1 MGKEDVLAG
10 LLMEMRR
17 GTIVLSVLSQL
28 DEPKYGYSL
37 VTTLT
42 EYVMPVE
49 TNTLYPLLRRLEGQG
64 LLISEWNTE
73 ESKPRKYYCITP
85 EGKEVYEKLKK
96 QWHKTAASME
106 QLLEGKGEEGIK

>member
-37 VTTLT
+37 VT
-42 EYVMPVE
+42 
-49 TNTLYPLLRRLEGQG
+49 NGIRRKASPGNITAL
-64 LLISEWNTE
+64 
-73 ESKPRKYYCITP
+73 PRRVRKFM
-85 EGKEVYEKLKK
+85 K
-96 QWHKTAASME
+96 S
-106 QLLEGKGEEGIK
+106 

>member
-10 LLMEMRR
+10 LLMELRR

-42 EYVMPVE
+42 EYGMPVE
-49 TNTLYPLLRRLEGQG
+49 TNTLYPVSYTHLSLPTNSL
-64 LLISEWNTE
+64 
-73 ESKPRKYYCITP
+73 
-85 EGKEVYEKLKK
+85 V
-96 QWHKTAASME
+96 
-106 QLLEGKGEEGIK
+106 